1 MDAYKNLDRLGIKI
15 PECPAKGGKYVSVK
29 QVGNLLFTSGHGP
42 ILDGQVVSV
51 GKVGSDKTLE
61 EGREAARACVLNLLA
76 VVEEHLGGLNK
87 VKNVVKLLGFVASA
101 PGFNQQPKVIDA
113 GSELL
118 NDVFGEAGAHAR
130 SALGANELPGN
141 ITVEIEAIFEV

>member
-1 MDAYKNLDRLGIKI
+1 VDVYNNLKRLGIEI
-15 PECPAKGGKYVSVK
+15 PECPAKGGRYVSVK

-42 ILDGQVVSV
+42 ILNGQVVST
-51 GKVGSDKTLE
+51 GKVGAERTIE
-61 EGREAARACVLNLLA
+61 EGRESARACVLNILA
-76 VVEEHLGGLNK
+76 VVQEHIGDLNK

-101 PGFNQQPKVIDA
+101 PDFNQQPKVIDA

-118 NDVFGEAGAHAR
+118 GEVFGEAGSHAR

>member
-1 MDAYKNLDRLGIKI
+1 
-15 PECPAKGGKYVSVK
+15 
-29 QVGNLLFTSGHGP
+29 
-42 ILDGQVVSV
+42 
-51 GKVGSDKTLE
+51 
-61 EGREAARACVLNLLA
+61 LNILA
-76 VVEEHLGGLNK
+76 VVQEHIGDLNK

-101 PGFNQQPKVIDA
+101 PDFNQQPKVIDA

-118 NDVFGEAGAHAR
+118 GEVFGEAGSHAR